1 MRVHDAV
8 QVCLQHVQNSS
19 SALNLAL
26 QDSGEQDSGDSAH
39 NISTPMAKQQR
50 LKQDSFFMNLWKAQD
65 GKLDSGGEGQPLL
78 RQNLV

>member
-26 QDSGEQDSGDSAH
+26 HDSGDSAH